1 MISSQDGTEDRLP
14 RAAFR
19 PWRAVCS
26 LAASGWV
33 AGAGSTGGACGAAGT
48 ADVAVAGVT
57 GAEFPPADGCGACWR
72 ALDS

>member
-14 RAAFR
+14 RAAVR

-33 AGAGSTGGACGAAGT
+33 AGAGSMGGACGA
-48 ADVAVAGVT
+48 AGVT